1 MYKQINQPKIGW
13 LPYCLEVDFR
23 GLSFVWFFHYSASEG
38 VLCLGWHGKLEYRVI
53 VCSQRCP
60 KVLFSNQGYVTTGHM
75 SQLCITYCWLL
86 LSSISKTESRAC
98 LVLNA
103 LQSTYGRAGV
113 EYRLAIWHVTDRLI
127 SKVTLH
133 SQDDNLDEQVDRKL
147 KCRKV
152 QQWDA
157 PEHELMTIVW

>member
-1 MYKQINQPKIGW
+1 M
-13 LPYCLEVDFR
+13 
-23 GLSFVWFFHYSASEG
+23 
-38 VLCLGWHGKLEYRVI
+38 
-53 VCSQRCP
+53 
-60 KVLFSNQGYVTTGHM
+60 LFSNQGYVTTGHM

-157 PEHELMTIVW
+157 PEHELMTIV